1 MLKVT
6 NGDTRKMREICSKL
20 TIKTTDLGRW
30 QQNDLI
36 LILQFEM
43 EKAHSEEPC
52 QISKTELF
60 ATIVN
65 GWRLLTISAKSFIL
79 DFWRDSEYASWCP
92 SEAIKNLIKFEC
104 IQLNIKTL
112 PQKKFKSFFFTRWD
126 GEGFQIHLGFDVNFH
141 IIIPKNVLGPYQA
154 SMMEHFYQKPLII
167 LAKKF
172 H

>member
-20 TIKTTDLGRW
+20 TIKTTDLRRW

-43 EKAHSEEPC
+43 EKAHSEPC

-65 GWRLLTISAKSFIL
+65 GWRLLTISEKSFIL
-79 DFWRDSEYASWCP
+79 DFWRDSENASWCP

-112 PQKKFKSFFFTRWD
+112 PQKKFKSFFFTRWE
-126 GEGFQIHLGFDVNFH
+126 GEGFQVHFGFDLNFH
-141 IIIPKNVLGPYQA
+141 IIIPKDVLGPYQA

-172 H
+172 Y